1 MPNRI
6 LREGI
11 LTSERVAALSW
22 QSEVFYRRLMSV
34 VDDYGR
40 YFAKP
45 MALRAACF
53 PMQLDRVK
61 DADIEKWLA
70 EGTENHLLRLY
81 DVEGTTFLELLDFR
95 QQVRAKKSKYPD
107 PVNGAAHPLVERT
120 AAARQDNSERRAS
133 AKRILALLNEQAGKN
148 FQESDANLS
157 MIEAR
162 LGEYD
167 EKTLRGVVVDRVD
180 EWKNNEEMREYLRPA
195 TLFNKTKCAQ
205 YVGELPK

>member
-11 LTSERVAALSW
+11 ITSERVASLSW
-22 QSEVFYRRLMSV
+22 QAEVFYRRLMSV
-34 VDDYGR
+34 VDDFGR

-61 DADIEKWLA
+61 DADIEKWSA
-70 EGTENHLLRLY
+70 ELVENRLLRLY
-81 DVEGTTFLELLDFR
+81 EVDGTTFLELLDFR

-107 PVNGAAHPLVERT
+107 PVNGANHPIIEREAHAAHPRIDKEP
-120 AAARQDNSERRAS
+120 
-133 AKRILALLNEQAGKN
+133 AKRLLTFLNEQASKN
-148 FQESDANLS
+148 FQFTDANLDP
-157 MIEAR
+157 ILAR
-162 LGEYD
+162 LREYD
-167 EKTLRGVVVDRVD
+167 EKMLRGVIVDRCGQ
-180 EWKNNEEMREYLRPA
+180 WKDNEEMREYLRPA

-205 YVGELPK
+205 YIGELPQ

>member
-11 LTSERVAALSW
+11 LTSERIASLSW
-22 QSEVFYRRLMSV
+22 QAEVFYRRLMSV

-53 PMQLDRVK
+53 PMQLDRVSDK
-61 DADIEKWLA
+61 DIEKWLT
-70 EGTENHLLRLY
+70 EGTANRLLRLY
-81 DVEGTTFLELLDFR
+81 DVDNTTFLELLDFR

-107 PVNGAAHPLVERT
+107 PINGSDHHAIQTEKITRIVNPNKEA
-120 AAARQDNSERRAS
+120 
-133 AKRILALLNEQAGKN
+133 AKRLLTFLNEQAKKN
-148 FQESDANLS
+148 FQPTDANLK

-162 LGEYD
+162 LEEYD
-167 EKTLRGVVVDRVD
+167 EERLRGVIIDRVD
-180 EWKNNEEMREYLRPA
+180 VWKADEKMEEYLRPA

-205 YVGELPK
+205 YVGGLPQ

>member
-11 LTSERVAALSW
+11 LTSERVASLSW
-22 QSEVFYRRLMSV
+22 QAEVFYRRLMSV

-61 DADIEKWLA
+61 DTDVEKWIVELV
-70 EGTENHLLRLY
+70 EHRLLRLY
-81 DVEGTTFLELLDFR
+81 DAEGTTFLELLDFR

-107 PVNGAAHPLVERT
+107 PINGVDHPLVSC
-120 AAARQDNSERRAS
+120 AAPAKHMRSNRDA
-133 AKRILALLNEQAGKN
+133 AKRLLAFLNEQASKN
-148 FQESDANLS
+148 FQDSDANLS

-167 EKTLRGVVVDRVD
+167 EKILRGIIVDRVGQ
-180 EWKNNEEMREYLRPA
+180 WKDNEEMREFLRQA

-205 YVGELPK
+205 YVGELPQ

>member
-11 LTSERVAALSW
+11 ITSERVATLSW
-22 QSEVFYRRLMSV
+22 PAEVFYRRLMSV

-45 MALRAACF
+45 MGLRAACF

-70 EGTENHLLRLY
+70 ETVEAKLLHIY
-81 DVEGTTFLELLDFR
+81 DAEGTTFLELLDFR

-107 PVNGAAHPLVERT
+107 PVNGTEHPLVRDQTEP
-120 AAARQDNSERRAS
+120 RQPRADKS
-133 AKRILALLNEQAGKN
+133 AAKRLLAYLNEQAGKN
-148 FQESDANLS
+148 FQDSDANLS

-167 EKTLRGVVVDRVD
+167 EKTLRGVIVDRCGQ
-180 EWKNNEEMREYLRPA
+180 WKDNEEMREYLRPA

-205 YVGELPK
+205 YVGELPQ

>member
-11 LTSERVAALSW
+11 ITSERVAALSW
-22 QSEVFYRRLMSV
+22 QAEVFYRRLMSV
-34 VDDYGR
+34 VDDFGR

-70 EGTENHLLRLY
+70 ELVENRLLRLY
-81 DVEGTTFLELLDFR
+81 DVEQTTFMELLDFR

-107 PVNGAAHPLVERT
+107 PINGADHPTLAREAPARHLNSKRD
-120 AAARQDNSERRAS
+120 AA
-133 AKRILALLNEQAGKN
+133 KKILAFLNEQAGKN
-148 FQESDANLS
+148 FQDNDANLS

-167 EKTLRGVVVDRVD
+167 EKLLRGVIVDRCGQ
-180 EWKNNEEMREYLRPA
+180 WKDNEEMREYLRPA

-205 YVGELPK
+205 YVGELPQ

>member
-1 MPNRI
+1 
-6 LREGI
+6 
-11 LTSERVAALSW
+11 
-22 QSEVFYRRLMSV
+22 MSI

-61 DADIEKWLA
+61 DADIEKWL
-70 EGTENHLLRLY
+70 TETVDNRLLRLY
-81 DVEGTTFLELLDFR
+81 DAEGTTFLEMLDFR

-107 PVNGAAHPLVERT
+107 PINGEDHPLL
-120 AAARQDNSERRAS
+120 RREAPATRAPS
-133 AKRILALLNEQAGKN
+133 TRPAAKRLLAFLNEQAGKN
-148 FQESDANLS
+148 FQDSDANLA

-162 LGEYD
+162 LVEYD
-167 EKTLRGVVVDRVD
+167 EKILRGVIVDRVGQ
-180 EWKNNEEMREYLRPA
+180 WKDNEEMREYLRPA

-205 YVGELPK
+205 YVGELPT

>member
-11 LTSERVAALSW
+11 ITSERVGALSW
-22 QSEVFYRRLMSV
+22 PAEVFYRRLMSV
-34 VDDYGR
+34 VDDFGR
-40 YFAKP
+40 YFGKP
-45 MALRAACF
+45 MALRAACY

-70 EGTENHLLRLY
+70 ELTENRLLRLY
-81 DVEGTTFLELLDFR
+81 DVDGTTFLELLDFR

-107 PVNGAAHPLVERT
+107 PINGAAHEIAPREAPARHVNSKRE
-120 AAARQDNSERRAS
+120 AAR
-133 AKRILALLNEQAGKN
+133 KILAFLNEQAGKN
-148 FQESDANLS
+148 FQDSDANLD
-157 MIEAR
+157 MIAAR

-167 EKTLRGVVVDRVD
+167 EKLLRGVIVDRVGQWKDD
-180 EWKNNEEMREYLRPA
+180 ETMREYLRPA

-205 YVGELPK
+205 YIGELPQ